1 MANVFGIPKIQEIS
15 GRKGGSTV
23 KFVRMALMTI
33 GSLQIVRFTVN
44 FLREMPSSPQ
54 YMQAREYVET
64 TAVKVQSGV
73 NTGAETVQKG
83 IGASVDGAQSGFG
96 ALINQL
102 DNNGLFVLFASLIA
116 IFLLRRLIFKQ
127 GASSGGGD

>member
-1 MANVFGIPKIQEIS
+1 M
-15 GRKGGSTV
+15 
-23 KFVRMALMTI
+23 KFVRIALMII
-33 GSLQIVRFTVN
+33 GSLQIARFTFN
-44 FLREMPSSPQ
+44 FFREMPSTPQ
-54 YMQAREYVET
+54 YLQAREYLET
-64 TAVKVQSGV
+64 TAVKVQAGV
-73 NTGAETVQKG
+73 NTGAETMQKG

-127 GASSGGGD
+127 GVSSGGGD